1 MGTNINRESLNE
13 MQQVDI
19 RTVDKSA
26 LIDLNSV
33 KIDESLPIPERVASF
48 VSQIGNPYCFRVGD
62 VAVKVV
68 YKTGGPTF
76 QQKMEEFIRTI

>member
-1 MGTNINRESLNE
+1 MGTNIDRESLNE

-33 KIDESLPIPERVASF
+33 KIDESLPYQRELLHLS
-48 VSQIGNPYCFRVGD
+48 
-62 VAVKVV
+62 VKSETPIV
-68 YKTGGPTF
+68 F
-76 QQKMEEFIRTI
+76 E

>member
-1 MGTNINRESLNE
+1 MGTNIDRESLNE

-48 VSQIGNPYCFRVGD
+48 VSQIGNPLLFSSRRCGC
-62 VAVKVV
+62 KS
-68 YKTGGPTF
+68 G
-76 QQKMEEFIRTI
+76 I

>member
-33 KIDESLPIPERVASF
+33 KIDESLPIP
-48 VSQIGNPYCFRVGD
+48 
-62 VAVKVV
+62 
-68 YKTGGPTF
+68 
-76 QQKMEEFIRTI
+76 

>member
-1 MGTNINRESLNE
+1 MGTNINSESLNA

-48 VSQIGNPYCFRVGD
+48 VSQIGNPSCFRVGD
-62 VAVKVV
+62 VLQYGWTKFA
-68 YKTGGPTF
+68 YSPRSSGLW
-76 QQKMEEFIRTI
+76 RTNC

>member
-1 MGTNINRESLNE
+1 MGTNINSESLNE

-48 VSQIGNPYCFRVGD
+48 VSQIGNPYCFRV
-62 VAVKVV
+62 A
-68 YKTGGPTF
+68 
-76 QQKMEEFIRTI
+76 MWL

>member
-1 MGTNINRESLNE
+1 MGTNINSESLNA

-33 KIDESLPIPERVASF
+33 RLTNRFPYQRELLHLSAKSETPIVFE
-48 VSQIGNPYCFRVGD
+48 
-62 VAVKVV
+62 
-68 YKTGGPTF
+68 
-76 QQKMEEFIRTI
+76 

>member
-1 MGTNINRESLNE
+1 MGTNIDRESLNE

-33 KIDESLPIPERVASF
+33 KIDESLPIQRELLHLS
-48 VSQIGNPYCFRVGD
+48 
-62 VAVKVV
+62 VKSETPIV
-68 YKTGGPTF
+68 F
-76 QQKMEEFIRTI
+76 E

>member
-1 MGTNINRESLNE
+1 MGTNINSESLNA

-48 VSQIGNPYCFRVGD
+48 VNKTWRKFYARFDSGNVWNMANRVENP
-62 VAVKVV
+62 A
-68 YKTGGPTF
+68 
-76 QQKMEEFIRTI
+76 